1 MQDFEVELPASLVV
15 KAINTVMEPQTVQ
28 QALME
33 PDADK
38 CIEALEKEYNDLMRI
53 NNWKLVE
60 RQKGKNILSSKWVFV
75 RKRDAYRNIVRH
87 RARITI
93 KGCQ

>member
-38 CIEALEKEYNDLMRI
+38 WIKALEYNDMIR
-53 NNWKLVE
+53 NNTWKLVE
-60 RQKGKNILSSKWVFV
+60 RPKGKNILSSKWGFV
-75 RKRDAYRNIVRH
+75 R
-87 RARITI
+87 
-93 KGCQ
+93 